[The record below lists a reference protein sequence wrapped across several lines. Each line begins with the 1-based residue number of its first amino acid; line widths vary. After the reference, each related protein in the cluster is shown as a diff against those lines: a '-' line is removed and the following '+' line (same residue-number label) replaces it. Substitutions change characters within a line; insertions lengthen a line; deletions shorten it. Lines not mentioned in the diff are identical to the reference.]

1 VGDIPSSNSSDVLV
15 VSEQPR
21 TRWEEINDQ
30 RKSIPLL
37 TSLRFL

>member
-1 VGDIPSSNSSDVLV
+1 MGDIPSSDSSDVLV

-21 TRWEEINDQ
+21 IRREEINDQ
-30 RKSIPLL
+30 RKSIPLV